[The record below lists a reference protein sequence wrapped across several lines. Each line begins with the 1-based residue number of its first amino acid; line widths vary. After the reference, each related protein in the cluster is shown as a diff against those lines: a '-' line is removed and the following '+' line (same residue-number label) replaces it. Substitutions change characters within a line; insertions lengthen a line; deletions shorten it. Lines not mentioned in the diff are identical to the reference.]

1 MVVLSC
7 TACSFRCGKRLQL
20 IQHSF
25 YVHSVE
31 PTFFLVCGIRGCSH
45 TFRCGATYSSF
56 KSHASRKHPNWQEHV
71 NEPVDNP
78 DISTSAPD
86 AAQLTEASTDIDI
99 ISDVEMNPL
108 DDGSIDGTRT
118 DGRLMS
124 SADAVQT
131 LPPRTCTQ
139 QLAVQR
145 TAALFLLTLQERYHV
160 SEAAV
165 NFAVGS
171 IQSIVQGVFEATKT
185 SAEQTSPCIAEM
197 QVDHSDPFVSLKTKY
212 QQSKFYRDVF
222 GLVVSLFVAHAAAV
236 MHIHV

>member
-1 MVVLSC
+1 M
-7 TACSFRCGKRLQL
+7 T
-20 IQHSF
+20 
-25 YVHSVE
+25 
-31 PTFFLVCGIRGCSH
+31 
-45 TFRCGATYSSF
+45 
-56 KSHASRKHPNWQEHV
+56 
-71 NEPVDNP
+71 D
-78 DISTSAPD
+78 
-86 AAQLTEASTDIDI
+86 ASTDIDI

-118 DGRLMS
+118 DGQLMS

-131 LPPRTCTQ
+131 LPPKTCTQ

-197 QVDHSDPFVSLKTKY
+197 QVDHSDPFVSLISS
-212 QQSKFYRDVF
+212 QSFTEMYLDW
-222 GLVVSLFVAHAAAV
+222 
-236 MHIHV
+236 